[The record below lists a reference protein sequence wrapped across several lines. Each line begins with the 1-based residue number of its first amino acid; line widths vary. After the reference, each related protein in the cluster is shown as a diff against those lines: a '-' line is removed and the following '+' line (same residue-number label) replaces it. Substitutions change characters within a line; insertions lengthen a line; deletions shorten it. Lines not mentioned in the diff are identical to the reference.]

1 MPRAA
6 CRIPSASRL
15 APRAAYPLPAL
26 PVSGNLFIVCAPSGA
41 GKTSLVNA
49 LIEREPAIELSVSYT
64 TREPREGE
72 IDGVDYHFV
81 AHASFVEMAGR
92 GEFLESAEVHG
103 NLYGSSQAWID
114 SRMRE
119 GRDIVLEIDWQGAQQ
134 VRRLIPGAI
143 GVFILPPALDA
154 LRRRL
159 TARGKDSTEVI
170 ERRLANARD
179 EIAHVEEFDY
189 VIINQTFDVAVVDLV
204 SIVRATRLKVTA
216 QLTRFRDL
224 INAMK

>member
-1 MPRAA
+1 MTR
-6 CRIPSASRL
+6 
-15 APRAAYPLPAL
+15 
-26 PVSGNLFIVCAPSGA
+26 GNLFIVCAPSGA

-49 LIEREPAIELSVSYT
+49 LLEREPDIELSVSYT
-64 TREPREGE
+64 TRAPRNGE
-72 IDGVDYHFV
+72 TDGVDYHFV
-81 AHASFVEMAGR
+81 TRDAFLEMAGR

-103 NLYGSSQAWID
+103 NLYGTSQAWID
-114 SRMRE
+114 ARTRE

-134 VRRLIPGAI
+134 VRRLVPASI
-143 GVFILPPALDA
+143 GVFVLPPSLEA

-159 TARGKDSTEVI
+159 TARGQDSSEVI
-170 ERRLANARD
+170 QQRLANARD

-216 QLTRFRDL
+216 QLTRHRDL

>member
-1 MPRAA
+1 MP
-6 CRIPSASRL
+6 L
-15 APRAAYPLPAL
+15 
-26 PVSGNLFIVCAPSGA
+26 GTLFIVCAPSGA

-49 LIEREPAIELSVSYT
+49 LLEREPDVELSVSYT
-64 TREPREGE
+64 TREPRDGE
-72 IDGVDYHFV
+72 TDGVDYHFV
-81 AHASFVEMAGR
+81 TREAFLEMAGR

-103 NLYGSSQAWID
+103 NLYGTSQAWID
-114 SRMRE
+114 ARMAE
-119 GRDIVLEIDWQGAQQ
+119 GHDIVLEIDWQGAQQ
-134 VRRLIPGAI
+134 VRRLVPSAV
-143 GVFILPPALDA
+143 GVFVLPPSLDA

-159 TARGKDSTEVI
+159 TARGKDSSEVI

-216 QLTRFRDL
+216 QLTRYRDL

>member
-1 MPRAA
+1 
-6 CRIPSASRL
+6 
-15 APRAAYPLPAL
+15 
-26 PVSGNLFIVCAPSGA
+26 VTGNLFIVCAPSGA

-49 LIEREPAIELSVSYT
+49 LLEREPEVELSVSYT
-64 TREPREGE
+64 TRAPRNGE
-72 IDGVDYHFV
+72 TDGVDYHFV
-81 AHASFVEMAGR
+81 TRDAFVAMAGR

-103 NLYGSSQAWID
+103 NLYGTSQAWID
-114 SRMRE
+114 ARTRE

-134 VRRLIPGAI
+134 VRRLAPSAV
-143 GVFILPPALDA
+143 GVFVLPPSLET

-159 TARGKDSTEVI
+159 TARGQDSSEVI
-170 ERRLANARD
+170 EQRLANARE

-189 VIINQTFDVAVVDLV
+189 VIINRNFDVAVVDLV

-216 QLTRFRDL
+216 QLTRHRDL

>member
-1 MPRAA
+1 MT
-6 CRIPSASRL
+6 
-15 APRAAYPLPAL
+15 
-26 PVSGNLFIVCAPSGA
+26 VGNLFIVCAPSGA

-49 LIEREPAIELSVSYT
+49 LLEREPDVELSVSYT
-64 TREPREGE
+64 TRAPRNGE
-72 IDGVDYHFV
+72 ADGVDYHFV
-81 AHASFVEMAGR
+81 TRDAFLEMAGR

-103 NLYGSSQAWID
+103 NLYGTSQAWID
-114 SRMRE
+114 ARTRE

-134 VRRLIPGAI
+134 VRRLVPSAI
-143 GVFILPPALDA
+143 GVFVLPPSLEA

-159 TARGKDSTEVI
+159 TARGQDSSEVI
-170 ERRLANARD
+170 EQRLASARE

-216 QLTRFRDL
+216 QLTRHRDL